1 MTETRIRPA
10 TTADRPALESFMA
23 ALQEHERALHD
34 SRLPGSA
41 MAADHLAYLLGEVAQ
56 CQGCCLIAERGGS
69 PIGFLIGVVERQA
82 GRYLAGG
89 YDAMGLITDVYLVEE
104 ARGGDA
110 LDALLAAAEAHFR
123 ALGIGRL
130 LLFHLEAN
138 APAARA
144 YAKRGFAPYERV
156 LVKRIG

>member
-1 MTETRIRPA
+1 MSQTHVRPA
-10 TTADRPALESFMA
+10 SDADRPTLEAFMA

-34 SRLPGSA
+34 SRLPGAA
-41 MAADHLAYLLGEVAQ
+41 MAAEHLAYLLGEVAEH
-56 CQGCCLIAERGGS
+56 QGCCLIAERGGT

-89 YDAMGLITDVYLVEE
+89 YDAMGLITDVYLVDA
-104 ARGGDA
+104 ARGTDA

-123 ALGIGRL
+123 ALGVGRL
-130 LLFHLEAN
+130 LLFHLEEN

-156 LVKRIG
+156 LIKRIG